1 MEINFRKIN
10 MENYKVGCSP
20 LTSEIYIG
28 SVSKTGLW
36 GKKHNVTDTAVSAV
50 AQHLL
55 QKDEEMKFQYRGK
68 KYALRVV
75 EITETFKSE

>member
-1 MEINFRKIN
+1 

-20 LTSEIYIG
+20 LTSEIYAG

-36 GKKHNVTDTAVSAV
+36 GKKHNVTDTALEAV

-55 QKDEEMKFQYRGK
+55 QKDEEMEFQYRGK
-68 KYALRVV
+68 KFVLRVV

>member
-1 MEINFRKIN
+1 

-20 LTSEIYIG
+20 LTSEIYAG

-36 GKKHNVTDTAVSAV
+36 GKKHNVTDTAVGAV

-55 QKDEEMKFQYRGK
+55 QKDEEMEFQYRGK

-75 EITETFKSE
+75 EIHETFESE

>member
-1 MEINFRKIN
+1 
-10 MENYKVGCSP
+10 MENYKLGCSP
-20 LTSEIYIG
+20 LTSEIYAG
-28 SVSKTGLW
+28 SVSEKGIW

-55 QKDEEMKFQYRGK
+55 QKDEELKFEYKGK
-68 KYALRVV
+68 KYALKVV

>member
-1 MEINFRKIN
+1 MSEF
-10 MENYKVGCSP
+10 KVGCSP
-20 LTSEIYIG
+20 LTSEIYAG

-55 QKDEEMKFQYRGK
+55 QKDEEMEFQYRGK

-75 EITETFKSE
+75 EIHETFKSE